1 MTMTTDMATPEEV
14 RRLIALVNS
23 DPVVRDEVRRAI
35 LTNELIA
42 LPGKFTAFLDVVT
55 KLANDM
61 ALIRA
66 DVTGLRADV
75 TDLRAGQEAIRA
87 DVTDLDVKVTDLRA
101 GQEAIRADV
110 TDLRDGQEAIR
121 SRIGSMEQRFGA
133 TVEDEA
139 EDAVRRALGIAGYEI
154 LGEAFN
160 VDLGQGELDVVFRVR
175 NADGRDVVAIAEAK
189 VRLSP
194 SVVHRLGDR
203 VRSSGF
209 QDTLSGVGIY
219 TPYLVYL
226 FGERVERSC
235 ADVARSYGIGLL
247 KYTSEDPI
255 VPAEL
260 IEAAD

>member
-42 LPGKFTAFLDVVT
+42 LPGKFAAFLDVVT

-61 ALIRA
+61 ALIHA
-66 DVTGLRADV
+66 DVTGLRTDV
-75 TDLRAGQEAIRA
+75 ADLRAGQEAIRA
-87 DVTDLDVKVTDLRA
+87 DVADLRA
-101 GQEAIRADV
+101 GQEAIRS
-110 TDLRDGQEAIR
+110 L
-121 SRIGSMEQRFGA
+121 IGSMEQRFGA

-160 VDLGQGELDVVFRVR
+160 VDLGQGELDVVFRAR
-175 NADGRDVVAIAEAK
+175 NADGRDVVAITEAK

-194 SVVHRLGDR
+194 SVVRRLGGR

-209 QDTLSGVGIY
+209 QDTLSGAGID

-260 IEAAD
+260 VEATD

>member
-42 LPGKFTAFLDVVT
+42 LPGKFAAFLDVVT

-61 ALIRA
+61 ALIHA
-66 DVTGLRADV
+66 DVTGLRTDV
-75 TDLRAGQEAIRA
+75 ADLRAGQEAIRS
-87 DVTDLDVKVTDLRA
+87 L
-101 GQEAIRADV
+101 
-110 TDLRDGQEAIR
+110 
-121 SRIGSMEQRFGA
+121 IGSMEQRFGA

-160 VDLGQGELDVVFRVR
+160 VDLGQGELDVVFRAR
-175 NADGRDVVAIAEAK
+175 NADGRDVVAITEAK

-194 SVVHRLGDR
+194 SVVRRLGGR

-209 QDTLSGVGIY
+209 QDTLSGAGID

-260 IEAAD
+260 VEATD